1 MKLRE
6 LGISYLF
13 QQNHGDKRNPDV
25 FYPVEKTSYFRLM
38 TTLLSSYLPAP

>member
-25 FYPVEKTSYFRLM
+25 
-38 TTLLSSYLPAP
+38 SSGENKIFQTNDDST